1 VMQVM
6 PPAGPQRASGAPP
19 APSATAKSPW
29 QLNSTI
35 KGSLKKTP
43 SSDKRRSEMQV
54 LGLEPCGIL
63 EGHEPPKHTT
73 LSDTRGKGVAGTS
86 EQAQTMSKS
95 KRLEPC
101 GRCQVLTAVRVAL
114 PCGRLVNLC
123 IPCASTFARFLSK
136 RIRDLALDRCRAA
149 PPAASPSSA
158 ADSDMGSRERQAQSQ
173 KGGKTHNS
181 KGGSAAPG
189 AQGAQGAPSA
199 EPRLESLSPHPL
211 DMATDLLRRTLLDK
225 ETASKVLGRSGAQIP
240 PNTGSGGLSPTFR
253 TRKSS
258 PRRKAFGGVEKTLA
272 RMQEAK
278 LPAGSCQQSP
288 VPASPTHY
296 DMSGSPVNRDDKR
309 AGAGGARETL
319 RMRDTDSATSS
330 STLESKSRQGDER
343 KRRSQSRDTLALGD
357 AASRGSSDQERAA
370 AAQLA
375 AAGIGSPTY
384 RNHGWEREQG
394 ILLPHGRSVFQT
406 NLSDSRVHTLL
417 PDLKGALSDVASQAN
432 SPGHFTRKNS
442 NDQLLGSASPSLQQS
457 PSAANSGKESAVW
470 RERGSL
476 HAAVRGAQSVYFDG
490 AITSTDIKDM
500 KASAKMSSCAKQ
512 IRQQIMDNLRS
523 KKGGAL
529 SVGAMG
535 QHSWNNG
542 KKGGVGADNL
552 QVSLKTA
559 LNSII

>member
-1 VMQVM
+1 MQVM

-35 KGSLKKTP
+35 KGSLQKTP
-43 SSDKRRSEMQV
+43 PRDKRSSEMQV
-54 LGLEPCGIL
+54 LGLDPCGIL
-63 EGHEPPKHTT
+63 EGHEPPKHST

-123 IPCASTFARFLSK
+123 IPCASTFARFLSR

-149 PPAASPSSA
+149 PPAAAPSSA
-158 ADSDMGSRERQAQSQ
+158 ADSDTGSRERQAQSL
-173 KGGKTHNS
+173 KGGKTHTS

-189 AQGAQGAPSA
+189 AQGAQGAQSA
-199 EPRLESLSPHPL
+199 EPRLDSLSPHPL

-258 PRRKAFGGVEKTLA
+258 PRRKALGGVEKTPA
-272 RMQEAK
+272 RMQEAQ
-278 LPAGSCQQSP
+278 LPAGACQQSL
-288 VPASPTHY
+288 VPASPTTY
-296 DMSGSPVNRDDKR
+296 DLSGSPVTRDEKR
-309 AGAGGARETL
+309 AGAGGARGTL
-319 RMRDTDSATSS
+319 WMRDDSATSS

-343 KRRSQSRDTLALGD
+343 KRRSQSRDNLALGD
-357 AASRGSSDQERAA
+357 AASRGSIDQERAA

-384 RNHGWEREQG
+384 GNHGWEREKG

-432 SPGHFTRKNS
+432 SPGHFARKNS

-470 RERGSL
+470 RERGSP
-476 HAAVRGAQSVYFDG
+476 HAALRGAQSVYFDG
-490 AITSTDIKDM
+490 TITSTDIKDM
-500 KASAKMSSCAKQ
+500 KASAKMSSSAKQ

-542 KKGGVGADNL
+542 KKGGAGADNL

>member
-1 VMQVM
+1 MQVM
-6 PPAGPQRASGAPP
+6 PPAGPQRSSGAPP
-19 APSATAKSPW
+19 AQSATATSTAKSPW

-35 KGSLKKTP
+35 KGSLQKTP
-43 SSDKRRSEMQV
+43 PRDKRKPEMQV
-54 LGLEPCGIL
+54 TGLDPGGIL
-63 EGHEPPKHTT
+63 EGQEPPKHTT

-101 GRCQVLTAVRVAL
+101 GRCQVMTAVRVAL

-123 IPCASTFARFLSK
+123 IPCASTFARFLSR

-149 PPAASPSSA
+149 PPAAAPSSA
-158 ADSDMGSRERQAQSQ
+158 ADSDTGSRGRHAQSQ
-173 KGGKTHNS
+173 QGGKTHIS

-189 AQGAQGAPSA
+189 AQGAQSA

-211 DMATDLLRRTLLDK
+211 DMATDQLRKTLLDK

-240 PNTGSGGLSPTFR
+240 PNTGSGLSPTFR

-258 PRRKAFGGVEKTLA
+258 PRRKAEKTPA
-272 RMQEAK
+272 RMQEAQ
-278 LPAGSCQQSP
+278 LPAAACQQAL
-288 VPASPTHY
+288 VPASPTPY
-296 DMSGSPVNRDDKR
+296 DVSGSPVSRDEKR
-309 AGAGGARETL
+309 AGAGGTRGTPG
-319 RMRDTDSATSS
+319 MKDTDSASRS
-330 STLESKSRQGDER
+330 STLESKFRQGDER
-343 KRRSQSRDTLALGD
+343 KRRSQSRDSSALGD
-357 AASRGSSDQERAA
+357 AASRGSIDQERAA
-370 AAQLA
+370 AAHLA
-375 AAGIGSPTY
+375 AVGIASPTNG
-384 RNHGWEREQG
+384 NHGWEREKG
-394 ILLPHGRSVFQT
+394 ILLPHGKSVFQT

-457 PSAANSGKESAVW
+457 PSAASSGKESAVW
-470 RERGSL
+470 RERGSP
-476 HAAVRGAQSVYFDG
+476 HAALRGAHSVFFDG
-490 AITSTDIKDM
+490 TMTSTDIKDM
-500 KASAKMSSCAKQ
+500 KASAKMSSSAKQ

-542 KKGGVGADNL
+542 KKGGAGADNL
-552 QVSLKTA
+552 KVSLKTA
-559 LNSII
+559 LDSII